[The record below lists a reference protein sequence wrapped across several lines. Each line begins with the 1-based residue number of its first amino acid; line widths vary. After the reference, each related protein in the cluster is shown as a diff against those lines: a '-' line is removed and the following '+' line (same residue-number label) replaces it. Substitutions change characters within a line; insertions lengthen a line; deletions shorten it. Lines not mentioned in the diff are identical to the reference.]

1 MAFRQTIQNCEYI
14 IRIICSWVEGGYL
27 AHPSIYPIVSFS
39 DLSLTSPPKRIT
51 CGSTAGNNLPTYES
65 SHSSCGI
72 QSLVVALA
80 HKIPHDK
87 MEVNVRLIIIGVYIK
102 IAQEFGYWHL
112 QYFSP
117 HTIYAIDKLCG
128 QSIKWPPSDLYKTY

>member
-1 MAFRQTIQNCEYI
+1 M
-14 IRIICSWVEGGYL
+14 V
-27 AHPSIYPIVSFS
+27 
-39 DLSLTSPPKRIT
+39 
-51 CGSTAGNNLPTYES
+51 
-65 SHSSCGI
+65 
-72 QSLVVALA
+72 A

-128 QSIKWPPSDLYKTY
+128 QSIKWSPSDLYKTY

>member
-1 MAFRQTIQNCEYI
+1 MNH
-14 IRIICSWVEGGYL
+14 RILL
-27 AHPSIYPIVSFS
+27 AVYNRLWLH
-39 DLSLTSPPKRIT
+39 TKMT
-51 CGSTAGNNLPTYES
+51 
-65 SHSSCGI
+65 
-72 QSLVVALA
+72 
-80 HKIPHDK
+80 K

-128 QSIKWPPSDLYKTY
+128 QSIKWSPSDLYKTY